1 MKRTNLSRLIVLL
14 LVLVLS
20 IGVLAGCGGSGNKP
34 AVDPDGLAVRFMVT
48 SDLHF
53 RVNETNE
60 MQSTETLEQL
70 LKSTY
75 QYVDAQDNKQLDAIF
90 VTGDF
95 VHGNSSATYDLYKEA
110 SVAFNMVKSSLR
122 ENTQFIAVTGNHELL
137 HVENEMTDAVA
148 SQWKEAS
155 GYTDLNHHI
164 VIGGYHFIA
173 FSQDISNS
181 GKFGA
186 KYTDATMQW
195 LKDALAEAA
204 ADDPTGEKPIFVFQH
219 FAPAGT
225 LFDASSSGGS
235 VEVADVLEQYPQVVD
250 FSGHTH
256 RAALHPGSVWQG
268 DYTAITSGTLEM
280 SGAPINSHPDRATG
294 KITDFDGSW
303 TVSNNR
309 YGMRDGAII
318 YMVEVNKNHEITL
331 NLYNIYT
338 NKVDKV
344 IKLGKVGNKDT
355 FTYDYD
361 SRKAAAAAP
370 TWSSNAALLL
380 TETQQN
386 FVRIRIPQAQIA
398 ADDLVTTYRCEVYK
412 GNILVNTIYR
422 LSGTYRGSSAA
433 DAISAPLDALEA
445 GTEYTVKVI
454 PVSAWDKEG
463 EALSLTFTTAAETAL
478 PTPDLLNAQFGANN
492 SGINAVDDK
501 ELGKYGEIVTELIP
515 ELNKY
520 AASTGLTAYKFDLT
534 NSLPL
539 MANGFTFEIQ
549 FRMDRMPGSYWY
561 IAACVSDGGFG
572 VNVDSTGK
580 LTYTLYDGGAARK
593 VVVEGA
599 IAAQEWYHL
608 VGVYD
613 EANDVTT
620 VYLNGKAI
628 GSVACPGG
636 EESTFR
642 VPQHDAKF
650 LCIGGNSS
658 INGSNSYVSR
668 LSHGDIAV
676 CNLYSDPLTADEVA
690 ALYAN
695 LNK

>member
-1 MKRTNLSRLIVLL
+1 MKKATLPRIVILL
-14 LVLVLS
+14 LALVMS
-20 IGVLAGCGGSGNKP
+20 VGILAGCGGGSKAPVNG
-34 AVDPDGLAVRFMVT
+34 DELAVRFMVT

-53 RVNETNE
+53 RVNETND
-60 MQSTETLEQL
+60 MQSKETLEQL
-70 LKSTY
+70 LKGTY
-75 QYVDAQDNKQLDAIF
+75 QYIDAQDNKQLDAMF
-90 VTGDF
+90 MVGDF
-95 VHGNSSATYDLYKEA
+95 VHGGSAATYDLYKEA
-110 SVAFNMVKSSLR
+110 SVAFNTVKSTLR
-122 ENTQFIAVTGNHELL
+122 EGTQFIAITGNHELL
-137 HVENEMTDAVA
+137 NVKDNFTEVA
-148 SQWKEAS
+148 AKWKEAS
-155 GYTDLNHHI
+155 GYSDINHHV

-173 FSQDISNS
+173 VSQDINNS

-186 KYTDATMQW
+186 KYTDAAQKW

-219 FAPAGT
+219 FAATGT
-225 LFDASSSGGS
+225 LFDATSSGGS
-235 VEVADVLEQYPQVVD
+235 QEIAAILKQYPQVVD

-256 RAALHPGSVWQG
+256 RAALHPGSVWQS
-268 DYTAITSGTLEM
+268 DFTAINCGTLEM
-280 SGAPINSHPDRATG
+280 SGAPINSHPTRQTG
-294 KITDFDGSW
+294 KITDFEGSW
-303 TVSNNR
+303 NVTDNR
-309 YGMRDGAII
+309 YGMRDGTVI

-331 NLYNIYT
+331 TLYNIFT
-338 NKVDKV
+338 DKVDKV
-344 IKLGKVGNKDT
+344 IKLGKVGNKENFT
-355 FTYDYD
+355 FDYD

-370 TWSSNAALLL
+370 TWASDAALLL

-386 FVRIRIPQAQIA
+386 FVRIRIPHAQIG

-412 GNILVNTIYR
+412 GNVLVNTIYR
-422 LSGTYRGSSAA
+422 LSLTYRGSSAP

-478 PTPDLLNAQFGANN
+478 PAPDILNAQFGENN
-492 SGINAVDDK
+492 SGINAID
-501 ELGKYGEIVTELIP
+501 GKAFGVHASAGTEFVS

-520 AASTGLTAYKFDLT
+520 VASVNLAAYKFDLT

-539 MANGFTFEIQ
+539 MANGFSFEIQ
-549 FRMDRMPGSYWY
+549 FRADRLPGSHFY

-572 VNVDSTGK
+572 LNLDSTGK
-580 LTYTLYDGGAARK
+580 LTYTLYDGAAARK
-593 VVVEGA
+593 VYADIGVVP
-599 IAAQEWYHL
+599 QEWYHV

-613 EANDVTT
+613 QANKVTNLY
-620 VYLNGKAI
+620 VNGVAV
-628 GSVACPGG
+628 GSVASPGG

-650 LCIGGNSS
+650 LCIGGNAS
-658 INGSNSYVSR
+658 INGGNSYMSR
-668 LSHGDIAV
+668 LFHGDIAA

>member
-1 MKRTNLSRLIVLL
+1 MKKATLFRIVILL
-14 LVLVLS
+14 LTLVMS
-20 IGVLAGCGGSGNKP
+20 VGILAGCGGSGSETPVNG
-34 AVDPDGLAVRFMVT
+34 DELAVRFMVT

-53 RVNETNE
+53 RVNETND
-60 MQSTETLEQL
+60 MQSPEVLAQL
-70 LKSTY
+70 LKGTY
-75 QYVDAQDNKQLDAIF
+75 KYVDAQEGKQLDAMF
-90 VTGDF
+90 VAGDF

-110 SVAFNMVKSSLR
+110 SAAFKQVNAGLR
-122 ENTQFIAVTGNHELL
+122 EGTQFIAITGNHELL
-137 HVENEMTDAVA
+137 NVKDNFSEAA
-148 SQWKEAS
+148 AKWKEAS
-155 GYTDLNHHI
+155 GYSDINHHV

-173 FSQDISNS
+173 FCQDINNS
-181 GKFGA
+181 GTFGA
-186 KYTDATMQW
+186 KYTDATQQW

-219 FAPAGT
+219 FPATGT

-235 VEVADVLEQYPQVVD
+235 QEIAAILKQYPQVVD

-268 DYTAITSGTLEM
+268 DYTAINCGSLEM
-280 SGAPINSHPDRATG
+280 SGAPINSHPTRPVV

-303 TVSNNR
+303 TVTNNR
-309 YGMRDGAII
+309 YGMRDGTII

-331 NLYNIYT
+331 KLYNIFT
-338 NKVDKV
+338 DKVDRV
-344 IKLGKVGNKDT
+344 IKLGKVGNKENFT
-355 FTYDYD
+355 FDYD

-370 TWSSNAALLL
+370 TWASDAALLL
-380 TETQQN
+380 TETHQN
-386 FVRIRIPQAQIA
+386 YVRIRIPQAQIG

-412 GNILVNTIYR
+412 GNVLVNTVYR
-422 LSGTYRGSSAA
+422 LSGTYMGSSAA
-433 DAISAPLDALEA
+433 NAISAPLDALEP

-463 EALSLTFTTAAETAL
+463 EALTLNFTTAAETAL
-478 PTPDLLNAQFGANN
+478 PAPDILNAQFGANN
-492 SGINAVDDK
+492 SGINAVDGK
-501 ELGKYGEIVTELIP
+501 ELGKHDNVITEFIP

-520 AASTGLTAYKFDLT
+520 AASTSLTAYKFDLT
-534 NSLPL
+534 SSLPL
-539 MANGFTFEIQ
+539 MANGFSFEIQ
-549 FRMDRMPGSYWY
+549 FRMERMPGSHWY

-572 VNVDSTGK
+572 LNVDSTGK
-580 LTYTLYDGGAARK
+580 MTYTLYDGGGTRK

-620 VYLNGKAI
+620 VYLNGTAI
-628 GSVACPGG
+628 GSVASPGG

-658 INGSNSYVSR
+658 INGGNSYVSR

-676 CNLYSDPLTADEVA
+676 CNLYSEALTANEVA